1 MPLAQQLKQRAFVF
15 HAKRSHRL
23 HEHDVPH
30 VGTPWTA
37 LGFRVL
43 DKALRRSLLVALL
56 SVVVITV
63 VVIPVALFFS
73 VALVSVALVSV
84 DPLSVDPLSV
94 APLSVA
100 PLSVAPLSVAPLS
113 VAPLFV
119 TIALHHFGD
128 AGVRIFRPIVLLV
141 GGRLSVVTSTALGS
155 IRPFLDVI
163 IVCALGAASIVAVN
177 DNCATRRRSGFCRAC
192 GSRYTCCCC
201 CRGHRS
207 LRLTIGTR

>member
-63 VVIPVALFFS
+63 VVIPVALFF
-73 VALVSVALVSV
+73 SVALVSV

>member
-73 VALVSVALVSV
+73 VALVSVDPLSV

-100 PLSVAPLSVAPLS
+100 PLSVAPLSVAPL
-113 VAPLFV
+113 FV
-119 TIALHHFGD
+119 TIALRHFGD

-141 GGRLSVVTSTALGS
+141 GGRLSVVTSTALAS